1 MRVQRLSRPP
11 RAHRACSA
19 AQLPRRSLTRV
30 PLPACYFGS
39 IDRRPERIL
48 LTTAKTFLAVCEYVP
63 RYRPCLT
70 GRSGQRARTSLARS
84 PPSMSRW
91 RRPRRIRLPPSA
103 RSRCDNCPKRPP
115 PRVATTSAPAP
126 RRATWC
132 AHASRPA
139 TPRKRERKHETE
151 GAPFGLLAIAIPRSA
166 PRALAGQSQPHRRG
180 AVRAG
185 HVPERELRRDVQG
198 PCVAA

>member
-1 MRVQRLSRPP
+1 MRRSQSDLERLAHGRRSHLPPPRTALGKGHPWTWVSPRIRRRYTILLCEALLQHPLERRSSALARCQGAWRCNEEGAWSVRVQGKRLSRPP

-19 AQLPRRSLTRV
+19 VQLPRRSLTRV

-103 RSRCDNCPKRPP
+103 RSRCDICPKRPP
-115 PRVATTSAPAP
+115 P
-126 RRATWC
+126 
-132 AHASRPA
+132 
-139 TPRKRERKHETE
+139 
-151 GAPFGLLAIAIPRSA
+151 
-166 PRALAGQSQPHRRG
+166 
-180 AVRAG
+180 
-185 HVPERELRRDVQG
+185 
-198 PCVAA
+198 